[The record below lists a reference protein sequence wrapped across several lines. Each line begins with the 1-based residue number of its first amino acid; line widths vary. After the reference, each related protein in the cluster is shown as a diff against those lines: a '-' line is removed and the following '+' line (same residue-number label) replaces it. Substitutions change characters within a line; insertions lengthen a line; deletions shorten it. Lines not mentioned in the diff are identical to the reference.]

1 MNNKIPIN
9 QKKGSNPP
17 SGYRFYL
24 FEIRR
29 KALRHYKEW
38 IAGYLFIAPVVVVVG
53 MFVVYPIFLSFY
65 YSFTNYDAL
74 RQQEYKATF
83 NLQDQLQEYFMVL
96 DMKNLVP
103 KDLLSQFDPVDFVQ
117 AQLGIKL
124 TERQI
129 KEIKKH
135 FNSKAV
141 IDDFVNL
148 KTDKNMSGAQ
158 FFSIYMRG
166 NKGMFSKY
174 VPQWLGMKNFI
185 KMFKDP
191 LFWAT
196 LKNSIIF
203 SLFVTPIQT
212 ILALLLAVAA
222 NQKIRGIKFFK
233 LTFYIP
239 SITSSAAISM
249 VFLLLYSKPGLI
261 NRILGYIG
269 MPSIDWLS
277 NTSTALPAIMAMN
290 IWTTAGYFM
299 VVFLAGLQ
307 NIPKSLIEASELD
320 GAQGWTRFWKI
331 IVPLMKPQ
339 ISYVVTLGLIGTLQ
353 VFDQIYFLIKNQQN
367 YTTSMYIYVTAFNYG
382 RMGYASAIAV
392 AFFTFI
398 MVLTLLQRHFV
409 SEESYF

>member
-1 MNNKIPIN
+1 MSII
-9 QKKGSNPP
+9 QKESLVL
-17 SGYRFYL
+17 SFWLSYL
-24 FEIRR
+24 SFQKRREI
-29 KALRHYKEW
+29 LRHYKEW
-38 IAGYLFIAPVVVVVG
+38 IAGYLFIAPVVVIVG
-53 MFVVYPIFLSFY
+53 MFVIYPIFLSFS

-83 NLQDQLQEYFMVL
+83 NLQDQLQEYLMVL
-96 DMKNLVP
+96 DMKNLNF
-103 KDLLSQFDPVDFVQ
+103 KDLLSQFDPADFVQ
-117 AQLGIKL
+117 TQLGIHLKPNQL
-124 TERQI
+124 KSI
-129 KEIKKH
+129 KEYFSSKKL
-135 FNSKAV
+135 
-141 IDDFVNL
+141 IDDFVSL
-148 KTDKNMSGAQ
+148 KTNKKMSGTQ
-158 FFSIYMRG
+158 FFAGYMI
-166 NKGMFSKY
+166 KDAGMFSHY
-174 VPQWLGMKNFI
+174 VPQWLGLKNFF
-185 KMFKDP
+185 KMFNDP
-191 LFWAT
+191 LFWTT

-249 VFLLLYSKPGLI
+249 VFLLLYSKPGLV

-269 MPSIDWLS
+269 IPPVDWLS

-299 VVFLAGLQ
+299 IVFLAGLQ

-392 AFFTFI
+392 AFFAFI
-398 MVLTLLQRHFV
+398 MILTLLQRRLV

>member
-1 MNNKIPIN
+1 MK
-9 QKKGSNPP
+9 
-17 SGYRFYL
+17 
-24 FEIRR
+24 
-29 KALRHYKEW
+29 HYKEW
-38 IAGYLFIAPVVVVVG
+38 IAGYLFIAPAVAIVAL
-53 MFVVYPIFLSFY
+53 FVIYPIFISFY
-65 YSFTNYDAL
+65 YSFTNYNAL

-83 NLQDQLQEYFMVL
+83 NLQDQLQEYLMVL
-96 DMKNLVP
+96 DMKNLNA
-103 KDLLSQFDPVDFVQ
+103 KDLLSQFDPGDFVQ
-117 AQLGIKL
+117 TQLGIKL
-124 TERQI
+124 TQEQME
-129 KEIKKH
+129 EIKKH
-135 FNSKAV
+135 FNSKGL
-141 IDDFVNL
+141 INDFVSL
-148 KTDKNMSGAQ
+148 KENKNMSGAQ
-158 FFSIYMRG
+158 FFSTYMKK

-174 VPQWLGMKNFI
+174 VPEWLGIKNFT
-185 KMFKDP
+185 KMFEDP
-191 LFWAT
+191 LFWTT
-196 LKNSIIF
+196 LKNSVIF

-261 NRILGYIG
+261 NRILNYIG
-269 MPSIDWLS
+269 IPSIDWLS
-277 NTSTALPAIMAMN
+277 NTSTALPAVMAMN

-392 AFFTFI
+392 AFFAFI
-398 MVLTLLQRHFV
+398 MVLTLLQRRLV